1 MVFLWREGGRF
12 SLLLKVRPKKIFR
25 IKKDQKNRSKQVDT
39 CPKQDRAQA
48 KNLEIKTDRNPPITN
63 YKPWPFELFEMNVYR
78 LRGPL
83 SWGHK
88 SGRHLKN
95 HSSLAGGISISRGF
109 AAKTHSTATQYCQL
123 RRLETT
129 GHPDLK
135 YNEKWVFRCSFSIST
150 YPRKK
155 RKAIIDLIWFYFSG
169 AFCIIVSVGL
179 LYRKCDVWA
188 TLVWK
193 KNI

>member
-1 MVFLWREGGRF
+1 
-12 SLLLKVRPKKIFR
+12 
-25 IKKDQKNRSKQVDT
+25 
-39 CPKQDRAQA
+39 
-48 KNLEIKTDRNPPITN
+48 
-63 YKPWPFELFEMNVYR
+63 MNVYR

-88 SGRHLKN
+88 SGRHSKN

-150 YPRKK
+150 YPWKK
-155 RKAIIDLIWFYFSG
+155 RKAIINLIWFYFSG

-193 KNI
+193 KKHIKTNWTKQKQDKRICFLLSVSFVFSSKVYSFPESLIVVLIPYSKITRSAIPTNKVVNKQMIIISILTRKNRI